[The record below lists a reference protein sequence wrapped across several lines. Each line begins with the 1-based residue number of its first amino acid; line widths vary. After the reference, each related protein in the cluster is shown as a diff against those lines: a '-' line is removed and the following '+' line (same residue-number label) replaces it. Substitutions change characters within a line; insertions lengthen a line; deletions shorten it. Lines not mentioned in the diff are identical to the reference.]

1 MTFILASKSPRRRE
15 ILKKIN
21 LNFKIYSSELN
32 EKNVINNYKYS
43 SSYCKNLA
51 IKKATLVSN
60 NFPENYVI
68 GADTIVVYKNIILNK
83 PKNRKEAF
91 NHLNLLNNSKHTVY
105 TGVALI
111 NKSKKIKKSFIDKT
125 EVYFNILT
133 NKEINYYIDKYRH
146 YDKAGSYAI
155 QEYSNVFIKKINGC
169 FYNVVGFP
177 LSKFY
182 KLLNKEL
189 NILTNYE

>member
-125 EVYFNILT
+125 EVYFNKMT
-133 NKEINYYIDKYRH
+133 NKEINYYIDKYRP

>member
-32 EKNVINNYKYS
+32 EKNDINNYKYS

-125 EVYFNILT
+125 EVYFNKLT
-133 NKEINYYIDKYRH
+133 NKEINYYIDKYRP

>member
-125 EVYFNILT
+125 EVYFNKLT
-133 NKEINYYIDKYRH
+133 NKEINYYIDKYRP

-189 NILTNYE
+189 NILTYYE

>member
-68 GADTIVVYKNIILNK
+68 GADTIVIYKNIILNK

-125 EVYFNILT
+125 EVYFNKLT
-133 NKEINYYIDKYRH
+133 NKEINYYIDKYRP

>member
-125 EVYFNILT
+125 EVYFNKLT
-133 NKEINYYIDKYRH
+133 NKEINYYIDKYKP

-155 QEYSNVFIKKINGC
+155 QEYSNVFVKKINGC

>member
-21 LNFKIYSSELN
+21 LNFKIHSSELD
-32 EKNVINNYKYS
+32 EKNIINNYKYL

-125 EVYFNILT
+125 EVYFNKLT
-133 NKEINYYIDKYRH
+133 DKEIKYYIDKYRP

>member
-51 IKKATLVSN
+51 IKKATQVSN

-68 GADTIVVYKNIILNK
+68 GADTIVLYKNIILNK

-125 EVYFNILT
+125 EVYFNKLT
-133 NKEINYYIDKYRH
+133 NKEINYYIDKYRP

>member
-125 EVYFNILT
+125 EVYFNKLT
-133 NKEINYYIDKYRH
+133 NKEINYYIDKYRP

>member
-1 MTFILASKSPRRRE
+1 MVQE
-15 ILKKIN
+15 M
-21 LNFKIYSSELN
+21 
-32 EKNVINNYKYS
+32 
-43 SSYCKNLA
+43 
-51 IKKATLVSN
+51 
-60 NFPENYVI
+60 
-68 GADTIVVYKNIILNK
+68 
-83 PKNRKEAF
+83 
-91 NHLNLLNNSKHTVY
+91 
-105 TGVALI
+105 
-111 NKSKKIKKSFIDKT
+111 
-125 EVYFNILT
+125 LT
-133 NKEINYYIDKYRH
+133 NKEINYYIDKYRP

>member
-1 MTFILASKSPRRRE
+1 MTFILASKSPRRKE

-68 GADTIVVYKNIILNK
+68 GADTIVIYKNIILNK

-105 TGVALI
+105 TGVPII
-111 NKSKKIKKSFIDKT
+111 NKTKKIKKSFIDKT
-125 EVYFNILT
+125 EVYFNKLT
-133 NKEINYYIDKYRH
+133 NKEINYYIDKYRP

-177 LSKFY
+177 PSKFY

>member
-1 MTFILASKSPRRRE
+1 MKFILASKSPRRKE

-21 LNFKIYSSELN
+21 LNFKIYSSDLN
-32 EKNVINNYKYS
+32 EKNVVNNYKYS

-68 GADTIVVYKNIILNK
+68 GADTIVIYKNIILNK

-91 NHLNLLNNSKHTVY
+91 NHLNLLNNSKHTVC

-125 EVYFNILT
+125 EVYFNKLT
-133 NKEINYYIDKYRH
+133 NKEINYYIDKYRP

-182 KLLNKEL
+182 KLFNKEL
-189 NILTNYE
+189 NILTDYE

>member
-83 PKNRKEAF
+83 PNNRKEAF

-125 EVYFNILT
+125 EVYFNKLT
-133 NKEINYYIDKYRH
+133 NKEINYYIDKYRP

>member
-1 MTFILASKSPRRRE
+1 MTFILASKSPRRKE

-32 EKNVINNYKYS
+32 EKNVVNNYKYS

-60 NFPENYVI
+60 NFPENYVF
-68 GADTIVVYKNIILNK
+68 GADTIVIYKNIILNK

-125 EVYFNILT
+125 EVYFNKLT
-133 NKEINYYIDKYRH
+133 NKEINYYIDKYRP